1 MKNTRNKI
9 FLFIVACL
17 VSVFVA
23 LTLQITAL
31 MEEQTVVVKNLSQ
44 VEYLSSS
51 TQRAAKNVNSG
62 FKDNK
67 VIYYI
72 REETY
77 KILSPDSSEA
87 LYLLER
93 EEFKENADLIIA
105 EFEILLDLFELP
117 EDDSSY
123 DIVAI
128 VLASDN
134 HFNSMTNLSILI
146 TAESDLLGKQIEEL
160 QKYSYMTL
168 FLLGLLLGVVLVASA
183 IELQASKKLTSLAS
197 IDAAT
202 GLNNR
207 SQCQEVLKDTA
218 PTGEVKQTAVIVID
232 LNDLKATNDHQGHQI
247 GDELIS
253 TFANILSEAA
263 EIHSELPFLG
273 RYGGDEFIV
282 YYSEVENK
290 EEVEKFITELSN
302 LAYEFNKLED
312 RKFAISYAIGYAIDN
327 DGLPARKLF
336 EKADEIMYENKKL
349 MKRRKTDRIG

>member
-1 MKNTRNKI
+1 
-9 FLFIVACL
+9 
-17 VSVFVA
+17 
-23 LTLQITAL
+23 
-31 MEEQTVVVKNLSQ
+31 MEEQTIVVKNLSQ

-67 VIYYI
+67 VIHYI

-77 KILSPDSSEA
+77 KILDSDSAEA
-87 LYLLER
+87 LYLLEQ
-93 EEFKENADLIIA
+93 EEIKENAELILT
-105 EFEILLDLFELP
+105 ELEILLALFELP
-117 EDDSSY
+117 EDDPEASH

-160 QKYSYMTL
+160 QMYSYMTL
-168 FLLGLLLGVVLVASA
+168 FFLGLLFGVVLIASA
-183 IELQASKKLTSLAS
+183 IELQTSKKLTSLAN

-202 GLNNR
+202 GLFNR

-218 PTGEVKQTAVIVID
+218 PTGEVKQTAVVVID
-232 LNDLKATNDHQGHQI
+232 LNDLKVTNDHQGHKI

-253 TFANILSEAA
+253 SFAHILTEAA
-263 EIHSELPFLG
+263 TLHEELPFLG
-273 RYGGDEFIV
+273 RYGGDEFVV
-282 YYSEVENK
+282 YYSDIEKVE
-290 EEVEKFITELSN
+290 EIEAFIDKLSL
-302 LAYEFNKLED
+302 LAREFNEIENRRFD
-312 RKFAISYAIGYAIDN
+312 ISYAIGYAVDH

-349 MKRRKTDRIG
+349 MKRRKEDKN